1 MAAKKNR
8 KVFMPIPE
16 GDLIDVEGGARLIF
30 VKRKTIDN
38 WLSLGR
44 LKRYKA
50 GRRTLVRK
58 SEILALVREA

>member
-1 MAAKKNR
+1 MTAKATGKPAAR
-8 KVFMPIPE
+8 VSQE
-16 GDLIDVEGGARLIF
+16 DLIDIAGGAKLIF
-30 VKRKTIDN
+30 VSPKTISN

-58 SEILALVREA
+58 SEILGLVREV

>member
-1 MAAKKNR
+1 MGAKAIGKTTP
-8 KVFMPIPE
+8 VPQE
-16 GDLIDVEGGARLIF
+16 DLIDIPGGAKLIF
-30 VKRKTIDN
+30 VTPKTISN
-38 WLSLGR
+38 WLWLGK

>member
-1 MAAKKNR
+1 MAGKAPR
-8 KVFMPIPE
+8 KVMAKIPQD
-16 GDLIDVEGGARLIF
+16 DLIDIEGGAALIF
-30 VKRKTIDN
+30 VKPKTICN

-58 SEILALVREA
+58 SEVLALVREA

>member
-1 MAAKKNR
+1 MVAKAIK
-8 KVFMPIPE
+8 KTAPVPVE
-16 GDLIDVEGGARLIF
+16 DLIDIVGGAKLIY
-30 VKRKTIDN
+30 VSPKTICN

-58 SEILALVREA
+58 SEVIALVREV